1 MRILFLL
8 LISVLFTSCA
18 KRGYITGGMKDTI
31 APVLKLS
38 EPKNFS
44 TNFKGNII
52 KLQFDEYVKL
62 KDVNKQMII
71 SPPMKTQPLI
81 SPMAATK
88 EIKITIKDTL
98 LENTT
103 YSFNF
108 GNSIQ
113 DNNEGNPYQQFK
125 YIFSTG
131 TYIDSLELRGTI
143 KDAFDVMVK
152 PKNVTC
158 LSFG

>member
-44 TNFKGNII
+44 TNFKGNVI

-81 SPMAATK
+81 SPMAASK
-88 EIKITIKDTL
+88 EIKITDL
-98 LENTT
+98 
-103 YSFNF
+103 
-108 GNSIQ
+108 
-113 DNNEGNPYQQFK
+113 
-125 YIFSTG
+125 FSG
-131 TYIDSLELRGTI
+131 
-143 KDAFDVMVK
+143 
-152 PKNVTC
+152 
-158 LSFG
+158 

>member
-1 MRILFLL
+1 
-8 LISVLFTSCA
+8 
-18 KRGYITGGMKDTI
+18 MKDTI

-44 TNFKGNII
+44 TNFKGNTI
-52 KLQFDEYVKL
+52 KLQFDEYVKM

-71 SPPMKTQPLI
+71 SPPMKTQPLL
-81 SPMAATK
+81 SPMAASK

-103 YSFNF
+103 YSLNF

-113 DNNEGNPYQQFK
+113 DNNEGNSYQQFK

-131 TYIDSLELRGTI
+131 TYIDSLELNGTI
-143 KDAFDVMVK
+143 KDAFDR
-152 PKNVTC
+152 NILQRFIDFQLTA
-158 LSFG
+158 G